1 LGHIIGKDMKAP
13 NSRVLISI
21 VIFLAVSGLHAQ
33 NTLQPAYL
41 KQALSPQQRAADL
54 VRRMTVEEKVSQLV
68 NQSRAVIIAEGK
80 YSMSVGGGQPNT
92 EAPSVSGA
100 TDRRDARFENCS
112 VRSLA
117 ISYTRPGIGPER
129 AGWQSCAVEE
139 SRCWIRLPGVAD
151 LFGIRYRSG

>member
-1 LGHIIGKDMKAP
+1 MKAP

-92 EAPSVSGA
+92 EAPSGSGP
-100 TDRRDARFENCS
+100 TDRRDARFEKDRKS
-112 VRSLA
+112 
-117 ISYTRPGIGPER
+117 TRLNSSHLG
-129 AGWQSCAVEE
+129 
-139 SRCWIRLPGVAD
+139 
-151 LFGIRYRSG
+151 